1 MTAPTPTTV
10 ELIERVFAALDYET
24 LGSIYCH
31 EGGAEFWEER
41 REHVMS
47 AGVVWARALCARL
60 GVGRSLYV
68 GAGVAEL
75 PALIVECEDLG
86 REVRIASLNEP
97 ECESL
102 NASLATVGLADRLVF
117 QPIDAREAAA
127 GGGFDHLSLVS
138 VLTDPEHYP
147 TVSDLS
153 YGRLHPALVDMDAFT
168 AERASLRSL
177 VDSLLAALQ
186 TPAWVTTTAED
197 APWLLQAAEARGLLV
212 EPDDEAIETAVVG
225 DPLGFLRI
233 VQP

>member
-10 ELIERVFAALDYET
+10 ELIERVFAALDYEA
-24 LGSIYCH
+24 LGPIYCH

-41 REHVMS
+41 RGHVMS
-47 AGVVWARALCARL
+47 AGVVWARALCARV
-60 GVGRSLYV
+60 GPGRSLYV

-86 REVRIASLNEP
+86 REVRIASLNEA

-102 NASLATVGLADRLVF
+102 NASLDAVGLADRLVF
-117 QPIDAREAAA
+117 QPLDAREAAA

-147 TVSDLS
+147 TVSDLG
-153 YGRLHPALVDMDAFT
+153 YGRLHPALVDMDAFA
-168 AERASLRSL
+168 AERSSLRSL
-177 VDSLLAALQ
+177 VDGLLAALQ
-186 TPAWVTTTAED
+186 TPAWVTTTGEEV
-197 APWLLQAAEARGLLV
+197 PWLLEAAEARGLLV
-212 EPDDEAIETAVVG
+212 EADDEVIETAVVG

-233 VQP
+233 TQP